1 MDAGA
6 GCPQTLSRN
15 DRLDLKRMSREMPG
29 EIFPTRSLDE
39 LAQRLRQRDAKP
51 GLAPRT
57 PDLAGVSNTLAEM
70 SGMLSDARNEQ
81 LGISPPTSAP
91 SRRIAA
97 ARPPVGILLYL
108 VFIDPRRQTRG
119 RSPPRRPHLDE
130 MPAAARAG

>member
-1 MDAGA
+1 
-6 GCPQTLSRN
+6 
-15 DRLDLKRMSREMPG
+15 MPG

-108 VFIDPRRQTRG
+108 VFIGLVAMVIIVVFFGAGFFLLAREAAPVLGETEMPG
-119 RSPPRRPHLDE
+119 WAAVVALPVSPPAERQ
-130 MPAAARAG
+130 